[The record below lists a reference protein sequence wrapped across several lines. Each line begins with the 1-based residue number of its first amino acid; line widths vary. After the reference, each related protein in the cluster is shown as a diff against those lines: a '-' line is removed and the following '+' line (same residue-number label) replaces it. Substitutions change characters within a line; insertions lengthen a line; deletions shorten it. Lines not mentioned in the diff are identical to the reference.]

1 VSNGPVGGTLI
12 AMRFMEQQV
21 FPLDAFPKDS
31 VLKPDFFMRLQ
42 NPPCIGFHDSVNP
55 DIAIT
60 AMGIGRIMTAPKQS
74 DQVITKL
81 MSELHEDRWYLN
93 LYQLRNDNVIEFVFI

>member
-1 VSNGPVGGTLI
+1 VNNGLVGGTLVAI
-12 AMRFMEQQV
+12 WFIKQQV
-21 FPLDAFPKDS
+21 FPVDSFPKDS

-42 NPPCIGFHDSVNP
+42 NPPGIGFHDSVNP
-55 DIAIT
+55 DVAIIA
-60 AMGIGRIMTAPKQS
+60 MRIGRIMTAPKQP

-81 MSELHEDRWYLN
+81 MSELHDDRWYLN